1 MDEQGQR
8 CLEVETDNA
17 CPKLRRPGDT
27 KAMVPQGL
35 AVRMGCAGST
45 GLLLPGEALAER
57 VLNTLA
63 NIDLGLK
70 GQSQPHHHQGGIHPI
85 VRLDTLKDSYT
96 PGASEQHVF
105 SHFQQVVEAST
116 QDASS
121 GGGEGN
127 IGELRWLQLSLARC
141 AEPGARLAHVL
152 GLSDA
157 LQHCHTCTVKRTA
170 WAPVTGMMN
179 INGCKFLCPTLAGTD
194 ADVIPSRTLE
204 FESLTYEEQWLDS
217 ENSPYDKCDPSAA
230 DVGARSP
237 IHMPATPAAPLM
249 DQASP
254 EPAQFAG
261 PRAISAG
268 SDRTH
273 VSEQDIG
280 PHEPGDAGPR
290 GQTGCGAMTCYP
302 MGNMMLSMAGLKVR
316 MQDGARQLAACDL
329 EITPRR
335 RGGALLLVTENVTTS
350 SARDAAEHQ
359 EHRERLENWAHG
371 RDGAIVPRPGREE
384 ANLSTTD
391 SFDLSTTGCTADALV
406 GVRTSG
412 RIAED
417 LIHNGIAPQA
427 SMVARAC
434 EVNRK
439 GRHLRMLIAEVSY
452 CSFTAP
458 RKCQSDAYRGWA
470 NLTRYGEQ
478 KGEVATNAREYYKQ
492 HIGCFKAF
500 AARAKMLNTRWLTL
514 APPVVYTLGER
525 GGGMNAHLQK
535 AHEEPMRFMEHVDLI
550 YAQESMGAGYAAGLG
565 EQRISLVFGMMKAV
579 GVETYWSQGTVR
591 EHADKRRKRA
601 AAGASFNPPANTGSG
616 IIKAILGN
624 SLSVNAKSMN
634 CGYPRM
640 LFGSEQRHYQ
650 LNAVGRRSNYILVIA
665 DFTSIDIVAMA
676 EVAMAEADLEGST
689 KVLKSRERL
698 LLAHFQDFRVGF
710 MCRPVTVSSLLP
722 KSMACLLSKMS
733 HWSLAS
739 LPFAGRMLPRQLGA
753 TNASLQVYSSS
764 KEADGKK
771 ALRQQLGPA
780 NGQRKTALQRLLN
793 CCLPQG
799 ERRWHVAFILQALLR
814 FCYLQGRSFAQVRM
828 S

>member
-1 MDEQGQR
+1 
-8 CLEVETDNA
+8 
-17 CPKLRRPGDT
+17 
-27 KAMVPQGL
+27 
-35 AVRMGCAGST
+35 MGCAGST

-237 IHMPATPAAPLM
+237 IHTPATPAAPLM

-302 MGNMMLSMAGLKVR
+302 MGKMMLSMAGLKVR
-316 MQDGARQLAACDL
+316 MQDGARQLEACDL

-371 RDGAIVPRPGREE
+371 RDGAIVPGEKDPPALVLKPGRT
-384 ANLSTTD
+384 ATQLR
-391 SFDLSTTGCTADALV
+391 FKCCQGCTADALV

-478 KGEVATNAREYYKQ
+478 KGEVEQ
-492 HIGCFKAF
+492 HAVASVAEICWK
-500 AARAKMLNTRWLTL
+500 
-514 APPVVYTLGER
+514 
-525 GGGMNAHLQK
+525 
-535 AHEEPMRFMEHVDLI
+535 RFMEHADLI
-550 YAQESMGAGYAAGLG
+550 YAQDSMSAGMGGPSLKGPGLHIWTAPANVEPSVSMRTSDASGQQLEPASIFQQSTQTLCYTAFVPERHLVEGNNCDAFVTRLSSPWMALVMARRDSVQAAGLG
-565 EQRISLVFGMMKAV
+565 FWAGLSQPAV
-579 GVETYWSQGTVR
+579 GC
-591 EHADKRRKRA
+591 HRA
-601 AAGASFNPPANTGSG
+601 LLTFSRQNVIDN
-616 IIKAILGN
+616 
-624 SLSVNAKSMN
+624 
-634 CGYPRM
+634 
-640 LFGSEQRHYQ
+640 
-650 LNAVGRRSNYILVIA
+650 RSI
-665 DFTSIDIVAMA
+665 
-676 EVAMAEADLEGST
+676 EADLEGST

-739 LPFAGRMLPRQLGA
+739 LPFAGRAVNGRDFTARALATRVELGKCGVPQRVPLQFWDIVTMGTDAMAAQLPPKVRVRGL
-753 TNASLQVYSSS
+753 ASEQSLNTW
-764 KEADGKK
+764 
-771 ALRQQLGPA
+771 LRV
-780 NGQRKTALQRLLN
+780 RCSVHRHLL
-793 CCLPQG
+793 
-799 ERRWHVAFILQALLR
+799 
-814 FCYLQGRSFAQVRM
+814 
-828 S
+828 